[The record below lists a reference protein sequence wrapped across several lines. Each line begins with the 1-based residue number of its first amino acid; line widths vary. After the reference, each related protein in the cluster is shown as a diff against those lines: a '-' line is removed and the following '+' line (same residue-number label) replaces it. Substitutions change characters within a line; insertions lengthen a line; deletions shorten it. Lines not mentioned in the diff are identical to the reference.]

1 MKNTNIP
8 KTIKNSSLLGIRFDN
23 WVIDTTFLPIF
34 IFVFVVPVTYIE
46 INQNFSIGLFALWFV
61 EKIIVWSACFIFWRM
76 VEMELEKNLVR
87 KINFLQLCLIGIT
100 GGLIITSL
108 GALFIYAFKL
118 QTDVGIGT
126 RFITTSYISSAVI
139 ICTSILGRKRREYAL
154 RRKSFRKTS
163 IQSKFLE
170 LKKDKSFKL
179 GMINYESQ
187 IRNNLLAKIKFSNE
201 NFSVYECMEEVR
213 EYSHNLT
220 LQIKKEIR
228 KNKFK
233 NFQQNVFQEF
243 RFIFYSF
250 KRQALRPGVFAVVI
264 SIIFGFPLIR
274 HSYQPISFFI
284 TAIYF
289 FITYS
294 IHHIQKR
301 MMQGTKDSI
310 SLSVLFNTLNIFLL
324 VFVDSMFYIKYP
336 DLFQHTIFSL
346 RLLFLFMTYLFFCF
360 AGHLAQASSMLEEYL
375 LLSDLVAE
383 NESKYASIVRN
394 QLQDNLALKWSN
406 YLHNEIQSRLLAIV
420 LSDKRR
426 LIKSKLEDINSRIE
440 KKSFIDEVGRYPR
453 SSLISKNLDYLQNL
467 WRSIITIDFKLD
479 RKLSEVELNQTIVI
493 EILEV
498 VNELIAN
505 AVRHGEATRIEFSIE
520 SRSNNRYFISAVNNG
535 LPYRVSKKGLG
546 SVLLD
551 EIAPSN
557 WSIRNSGK
565 LVKTELILIEN
576 KKSI

>member
-1 MKNTNIP
+1 
-8 KTIKNSSLLGIRFDN
+8 
-23 WVIDTTFLPIF
+23 
-34 IFVFVVPVTYIE
+34 
-46 INQNFSIGLFALWFV
+46 
-61 EKIIVWSACFIFWRM
+61 
-76 VEMELEKNLVR
+76 
-87 KINFLQLCLIGIT
+87 
-100 GGLIITSL
+100 
-108 GALFIYAFKL
+108 
-118 QTDVGIGT
+118 
-126 RFITTSYISSAVI
+126 
-139 ICTSILGRKRREYAL
+139 
-154 RRKSFRKTS
+154 
-163 IQSKFLE
+163 
-170 LKKDKSFKL
+170 
-179 GMINYESQ
+179 
-187 IRNNLLAKIKFSNE
+187 
-201 NFSVYECMEEVR
+201 
-213 EYSHNLT
+213 
-220 LQIKKEIR
+220 
-228 KNKFK
+228 
-233 NFQQNVFQEF
+233 
-243 RFIFYSF
+243 
-250 KRQALRPGVFAVVI
+250 
-264 SIIFGFPLIR
+264 
-274 HSYQPISFFI
+274 
-284 TAIYF
+284 
-289 FITYS
+289 
-294 IHHIQKR
+294 
-301 MMQGTKDSI
+301 
-310 SLSVLFNTLNIFLL
+310 
-324 VFVDSMFYIKYP
+324 
-336 DLFQHTIFSL
+336 
-346 RLLFLFMTYLFFCF
+346 MTYLFFCF